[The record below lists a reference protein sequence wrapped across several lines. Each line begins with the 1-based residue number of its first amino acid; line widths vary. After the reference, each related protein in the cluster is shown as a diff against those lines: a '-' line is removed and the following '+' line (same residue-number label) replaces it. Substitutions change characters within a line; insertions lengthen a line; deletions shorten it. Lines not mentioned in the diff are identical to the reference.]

1 MFKQHL
7 SGVTGYEMYLILS
20 LMIFLFFFIGVVIR
34 LFLFKKNEIDHLSNI
49 PFENETYN
57 PQKKI

>member
-7 SGVTGYEMYLILS
+7 AGVTGYEMYLILS

-34 LFLFKKNEIDHLSNI
+34 LFLFKKEEIDYLSNI
-49 PFENETYN
+49 PFERDTHST
-57 PQKKI
+57 QK